1 MIKFGKWIA
10 KHKVIIVIISM
21 LLLIPSFLG
30 MAATRVNYDILSY
43 LPESLETVEGQ
54 DIMVDE
60 FGMGAFS
67 MVVVEDMELKDV
79 AALKEKFQNVEHV
92 KDVLWYDSVA
102 DLSIPVSM
110 IPEKFKDGFFN
121 DDATMMIALF
131 DNTTSSDA
139 AMEAVSDMRKIAN
152 EQCFISGMSG
162 VVTDIKNLA
171 LEEMPIYV
179 VIAACLSLL
188 VLLLAMD
195 SLVIPVLFLLSVGLA
210 VVYNLGTNIFFGEV
224 CYITK
229 SLTAVLQLG
238 VTMDYSIFLLNS
250 FEAYKKKY
258 DSKDRAMAHAI
269 ADTFKSVAGSSV
281 TTIAGFLAL
290 CVMTFA
296 LGRDMGIVMAKGV
309 VIGVICCITTLP
321 AMILVFDGVIEKT
334 KHKPLVKSLDKASG
348 FITKHYKVWLLVFL
362 VMLYPAV
369 YGNNHTQIYYNIDK
383 SLPATLDSNVSNEKL
398 KEDFDMSTV
407 HMILL
412 KNGLDSKEKTQ
423 MLDQIDKVDGVKWSL
438 GMNSLIGPTF
448 PESMIPSNIKK
459 MLQSDN
465 YEVQFICS
473 EYSSATDEC
482 NAQLDAIQKI
492 VKKYSPES
500 MVIGEAPLMKDLQD
514 TTNVDLQRVN
524 ILSMAAI
531 FLIILFVFKSIS
543 LPFIL
548 LFVIEFAIFV
558 NMAIPYYQGVTLP
571 FVASIVIGAI
581 QLGATVDYAILMTSR
596 YQKERRK
603 GFGKKEAVMNAHKA
617 CALSI
622 MTSGFS
628 FFAATFGVAWYS
640 KVDMIGAI
648 CTLLS
653 RGALIS
659 MACVIFILP
668 AMFIIFDKVICK
680 TSIDFLGEKA
690 NQLVQDEA
698 GAPGTGQAAFPGNSS
713 ERAAGLLGLLGDRRK
728 ARKPVSHRK
737 RCVLC
742 VHAGHGRSLGAIC
755 AANHGKTWR

>member
-10 KHKVIIVIISM
+10 KHKVLIVIISM

-43 LPESLETVEGQ
+43 LPDSLETVEGQ

-79 AALKEKFQNVEHV
+79 AKLKEKFQDVEHV

-110 IPEKFKDGFFN
+110 IPAKFKDGFFN
-121 DDATMMIALF
+121 GDATMMIALF
-131 DNTTSSDA
+131 DDTTSSDA
-139 AMEAVSDMRKIAN
+139 AMEAVTDMRKIAN

-162 VVTDIKNLA
+162 VVTDIKNIA
-171 LEEMPIYV
+171 LQEMPIYV

-210 VVYNLGTNIFFGEV
+210 VVYNLGSNIFLGEV

-258 DSKDRAMAHAI
+258 DAKDRAMAHAI

-309 VIGVICCITTLP
+309 VIGVICCVTVLP

-334 KHKPLVKSLDKASG
+334 KHKPLIRSMDKPSG
-348 FITKHYKVWLLVFL
+348 FITKHYKVWLLIFL
-362 VMLYPAV
+362 ILLYPAV

-407 HMILL
+407 HMVLL

-448 PESMIPSNIKK
+448 PESMIPSNIKE

-482 NAQLDAIQKI
+482 NAQLDKIQKI

-514 TTNVDLQRVN
+514 TTDVDLQRVN

-531 FLIILFVFKSIS
+531 FVIILFVFKSIS

-548 LFVIEFAIFV
+548 LAVIEFAIFV

-571 FVASIVIGAI
+571 FGASIVIGAI
-581 QLGATVDYAILMTSR
+581 QLGATVDYAILMTSN
-596 YQKERRK
+596 YQKQRHLGK
-603 GFGKKEAVMNAHKA
+603 TKKEAISIAHKFSMK
-617 CALSI
+617 SI
-622 MTSGFS
+622 IVSGCS
-628 FFAATFGVAWYS
+628 FFAATFGVALYS
-640 KVDMIGAI
+640 QVDMIGAI
-648 CTLLS
+648 CTLLA
-653 RGALIS
+653 RGAVIS
-659 MACVIFILP
+659 TIVVLLVLP
-668 AMFIIFDKVICK
+668 AMFMVFDPIIVHTSKGFLPDKK
-680 TSIDFLGEKA
+680 
-690 NQLVQDEA
+690 
-698 GAPGTGQAAFPGNSS
+698 
-713 ERAAGLLGLLGDRRK
+713 
-728 ARKPVSHRK
+728 
-737 RCVLC
+737 
-742 VHAGHGRSLGAIC
+742 
-755 AANHGKTWR
+755 

>member
-1 MIKFGKWIA
+1 MIKVGKWIA
-10 KHKVIIVIISM
+10 KHKVLIVLISM
-21 LLLIPSFLG
+21 ILLIPSVIG

-43 LPESLETVEGQ
+43 LPDSLETVEGQ

-67 MVVVEDMELKDV
+67 MVVVEDMDLKDV
-79 AALKEKFQNVEHV
+79 AALKEKFQDVEHV

-110 IPEKFKDGFFN
+110 IPDKFKDAFFN
-121 DDATMMIALF
+121 GDATMMIALF

-139 AMEAVSDMRKIAN
+139 AMEAVTDMRKIAN

-162 VVTDIKNLA
+162 VVTDIKNIA

-179 VIAACLSLL
+179 VIAAGLSLL

-195 SLVIPVLFLLSVGLA
+195 SLVVPILFLLSVGLA
-210 VVYNLGTNIFFGEV
+210 VLYNLGSNIFLGQV

-258 DSKDRAMAHAI
+258 DEKERAMAHAI

-309 VIGVICCITTLP
+309 VIGVVCCVTVLP
-321 AMILVFDGVIEKT
+321 AMILVFDKAIEKT
-334 KHKPLVKSLDKASG
+334 KHKALLPNMDKASG
-348 FITKHYKVWLLVFL
+348 FITKHYKVWLIVFL
-362 VMLYPAV
+362 VLLYPAI
-369 YGNNHTQIYYNIDK
+369 YGNNHTQIYYNSDK
-383 SLPATLDSNVSNEKL
+383 SLPATLASNVANDKL
-398 KEDFDMSTV
+398 KEDFDMSTM

-412 KNGLDSKEKTQ
+412 RNGLDSKQKTQ
-423 MLDQIDKVDGVKWSL
+423 MLDKIDEIDGVKWSL
-438 GMNSLIGPTF
+438 GMNSLIGPSF
-448 PESMIPSNIKK
+448 PESMIPSNIRE
-459 MLQSDN
+459 MLESDN
-465 YEVQFICS
+465 YEVQFVCS

-482 NAQLDAIQKI
+482 NAQLASIQEI
-492 VKKYSPES
+492 VKEYSPDS

-514 TTNVDLQRVN
+514 TTDVDLQRVN

-531 FLIILFVFKSIS
+531 FVIILFVFKSIS
-543 LPFIL
+543 LPFVL
-548 LFVIEFAIFV
+548 LAVIEFAIYV

-581 QLGATVDYAILMTSR
+581 QLGATVDYAILMTSN
-596 YQKERRK
+596 YQKQRHLGK
-603 GFGKKEAVMNAHKA
+603 TKKESISIAHKFSMK
-617 CALSI
+617 SI
-622 MTSGFS
+622 IVSGCS
-628 FFAATFGVAWYS
+628 FFAATFGVALYS
-640 KVDMIGAI
+640 QVDMIGSI
-648 CTLLS
+648 CTLLA
-653 RGALIS
+653 RGAVIS
-659 MACVIFILP
+659 TVVVLLVLP
-668 AMFIIFDKVICK
+668 AMFMVFDPIIVRTSKGFLPDKK
-680 TSIDFLGEKA
+680 
-690 NQLVQDEA
+690 
-698 GAPGTGQAAFPGNSS
+698 
-713 ERAAGLLGLLGDRRK
+713 
-728 ARKPVSHRK
+728 
-737 RCVLC
+737 
-742 VHAGHGRSLGAIC
+742 
-755 AANHGKTWR
+755 